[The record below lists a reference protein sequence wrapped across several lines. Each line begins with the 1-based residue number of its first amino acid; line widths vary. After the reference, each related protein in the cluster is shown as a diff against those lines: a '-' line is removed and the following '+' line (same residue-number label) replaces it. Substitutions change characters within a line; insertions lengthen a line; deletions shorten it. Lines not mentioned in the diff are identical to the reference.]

1 MHKHEQWSYSII
13 FIIEIRQQTNY
24 IENGVNRFFFFFLN
38 SLVGGGEFELWIFLL
53 EILESVNQFSIAL
66 PIRLLAIVF
75 IS

>member
-1 MHKHEQWSYSII
+1 MGLI
-13 FIIEIRQQTNY
+13 
-24 IENGVNRFFFFFLN
+24 GFFFFLGN
-38 SLVGGGEFELWIFLL
+38 LVVGGGECELWIFLL